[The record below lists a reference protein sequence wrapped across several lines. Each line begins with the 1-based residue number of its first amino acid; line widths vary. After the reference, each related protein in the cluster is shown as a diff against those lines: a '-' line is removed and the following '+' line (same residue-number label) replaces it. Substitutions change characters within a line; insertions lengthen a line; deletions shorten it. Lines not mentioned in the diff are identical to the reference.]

1 MTRLTLYQRLKP
13 EVKDALLS
21 NMVDYEGTIT
31 SIIEK
36 LSNETF
42 YSNLTISDISSL
54 YTFSDIE
61 LIKVSAWDFKYGDN
75 ILISKDCLLYT
86 SPSPRD
92 RQKSRMPSSA

>member
-1 MTRLTLYQRLKP
+1 MIRLTLYERLKP
-13 EVKDALLS
+13 EVKGALLS
-21 NMVDYEGTIT
+21 NMAEYESTIT

-61 LIKVSAWDFKYGDN
+61 LLRVTAWDFKYGDN
-75 ILISKDCLLYT
+75 ILISKDYE
-86 SPSPRD
+86 
-92 RQKSRMPSSA
+92 

>member
-75 ILISKDCLLYT
+75 ILIS
-86 SPSPRD
+86 
-92 RQKSRMPSSA
+92 

>member
-75 ILISKDCLLYT
+75 ILISKDYE
-86 SPSPRD
+86 
-92 RQKSRMPSSA
+92 

>member
-13 EVKDALLS
+13 EVKEVLLS
-21 NMVDYEGTIT
+21 NMVEYESTIT

-42 YSNLTISDISSL
+42 YSNLKISDISSL

-61 LIKVSAWDFKYGDN
+61 LIRVTAWDFKYGDN
-75 ILISKDCLLYT
+75 ILISKDYE
-86 SPSPRD
+86 
-92 RQKSRMPSSA
+92 

>member
-1 MTRLTLYQRLKP
+1 MSGKAESRLIYNSISTSERVSSL
-13 EVKDALLS
+13 EVKGALLS
-21 NMVDYEGTIT
+21 NMVDYESTIT

-61 LIKVSAWDFKYGDN
+61 LIKVTAWDFKYGDN
-75 ILISKDCLLYT
+75 ILISKDYE
-86 SPSPRD
+86 
-92 RQKSRMPSSA
+92 